1 MRLTIKLLAG
11 AALCAVLATFDAPP
25 AFALDHA
32 FGSVNIAAG
41 HYTDVR
47 WSRFGG
53 PLDHITFV
61 PVNDTIEC
69 AHVTINYLDGTS
81 HDVFSGTVLAG
92 ARTTISLPPPND
104 GRVRDV
110 TFACKAKSV
119 DGARVALSAVTD
131 SWPDGWD
138 ADRPAHLTAEVNA
151 H

>member
-11 AALCAVLATFDAPP
+11 AALCAALATFDTGP
-25 AFALDHA
+25 AFALDDE
-32 FGSVNIAAG
+32 FGSVNVAAG

-53 PLDHITFV
+53 PLDHITFM
-61 PVNDTIEC
+61 PENDAIDCE
-69 AHVTINYLDGTS
+69 HVTINYLDGTS

-110 TFACKAKSV
+110 TFACKAQTV

-131 SWPDGWD
+131 SWPRGWD
-138 ADRPAHLTAEVNA
+138 ADRPAHVTTVVPAQ
-151 H
+151 